1 MRKGCFLSGLLHTPH
16 PPFTLCVPPHTG
28 TFYLFMQPLLRDI
41 PVWLTA
47 SLGPVCFHPHFCDVL
62 ILSRSANCTDMTII
76 TDCNLQ
82 SFVFGSLLRLSSK
95 PTLLDVWALDILS
108 KCLSAQMGPSLRTR
122 ITSLVERGGSRFEF
136 WTSRSEER
144 GMNNLQ
150 RKPNKL
156 QPFGNGKNV
165 KSDGSSWARESD
177 KGCVCFSEQWPVLFP
192 TVVSRCVQFSSLE
205 QQFITVLWFRRREV
219 GLQSDVLQT
228 VPPRAAASGLFLCPQ
243 VVMEK
248 KQVPTLT
255 QACSWLLT
263 FSFWDLW
270 VLPVSSH

>member
-136 WTSRSEER
+136 WT
-144 GMNNLQ
+144 
-150 RKPNKL
+150 
-156 QPFGNGKNV
+156 
-165 KSDGSSWARESD
+165 
-177 KGCVCFSEQWPVLFP
+177 FP
-192 TVVSRCVQFSSLE
+192 L
-205 QQFITVLWFRRREV
+205 RRERDEQ
-219 GLQSDVLQT
+219 LAEET
-228 VPPRAAASGLFLCPQ
+228 
-243 VVMEK
+243 
-248 KQVPTLT
+248 KQVT
-255 QACSWLLT
+255 A
-263 FSFWDLW
+263 FWEWKECREWRFKLG
-270 VLPVSSH
+270 